1 MNLLIEKAVSIL
13 DTQPPLNQ
21 MSLFNHGL
29 QVKSILDL
37 PPTPMT
43 VLKTLARDKR
53 VAKIIAGCNIFN
65 ISENF
70 TGAAPNVHPFMQNPT
85 AMENSYRKGAAVEN
99 KTLLGK
105 LLRYAP
111 DIRDPKIVEL
121 FKDSFRQT
129 KTVYDN
135 KISDIRGRLMSIHS
149 SVSDLILAMLKAGGA
164 GKEGAIKWLVEANHY
179 NYEAEKDRPNPLV
192 SGSPGFLINF
202 GVVTFKLVEPI
213 VIDPEKLRKVD
224 FNYLFSQE
232 GKLIFSDDLTKLMP
246 PSCLTNVC
254 PTIALPSAPSTITK
268 EFNFIT
274 QSFFICWRAIH
285 LGVISQC
292 NNYVNILRGLH
303 HYHSGLA
310 EGDRHA
316 VHYFISKI
324 VADIQLLQP
333 ELTTELLR
341 FSAAASTRLMD
352 LLETRESYQR
362 NTIDRTVWLLDPLD
376 LSEQQKSI
384 LLSLPQH
391 FVDDIMSTLLFV
403 GQFSPAT
410 LRLVPLDSV
419 LSLLIFFLRRPWAIQ
434 SPHLRAKFGQVLF
447 HVFLPVQ
454 DRGQEDSSSNTVGD
468 GPHTTLLS
476 AHIDA
481 QKFLAPSLLLLYG
494 DVERTGFYEKLSNRR
509 SIMIVLKHLWTLP
522 THRLAFQGIATQNID
537 TSHLEQG
544 TEIQSTASQNQSQN
558 SFVRFANG
566 LLNET
571 NALVATTM
579 DKLSDIRKTQMLL
592 QNISEWSKL
601 PEDERNRI
609 KERHE
614 SNEMECKGSA
624 GLCLETLNMLNYL
637 TSDPVIRRP
646 FLFPE
651 ILPRFTSTL
660 LNVLQRIV
668 GAKSL
673 EIKVENMENYNFQPK
688 ILLKEVLL
696 SMVHF
701 FDCSEFWQAVANDS
715 FYSDGGP
722 IRKAI
727 STGSRLGVIS
737 NIERDNLF
745 SFYEQ
750 VQKVRATLVDMESLV
765 ADAPFE
771 FMDPLLDTLM
781 QDPVRLPTSGTIVD
795 RATIAQH
802 LLNVET
808 GACVR
813 NYPIIIIIIYF
824 PMFRSVQ

>member
-1 MNLLIEKAVSIL
+1 MVDKAILVL
-13 DTQPPLNQ
+13 DTQQPVNQ
-21 MSLFNHGL
+21 MSVFNHGQ

-37 PPTPMT
+37 PTTPMA

-53 VAKIIAGCNIFN
+53 VAKIIACTNHFN
-65 ISENF
+65 LSEAF
-70 TGAAPNVHPFMQNPT
+70 TGAVPNIPPFMQNPST
-85 AMENSYRKGAAVEN
+85 LENACRKGAAVEN
-99 KTLLGK
+99 KTLIGK

-111 DIRDPKIVEL
+111 DIRDPKTVEL
-121 FKDSFRQT
+121 FKDSVRQT

-135 KISDIRGRLMSIHS
+135 KITDIRARLMTIHS

-164 GKEGAIKWLVEANHY
+164 GKESAIKWLIEANHY
-179 NYEAEKDRPNPLV
+179 NHEAEKDRPSPLV
-192 SGSPGFLINF
+192 AGSPGFLINF

-213 VIDPEKLRKVD
+213 VMDPEKLRKVD

-232 GKLIFSDDLTKLMP
+232 AKLMFPDDLTKLMP
-246 PSCLTNVC
+246 PSCITNVC
-254 PTIALPSAPSTITK
+254 PSISLPAAPTTIAK
-268 EFNFIT
+268 DFNFIT

-285 LGVISQC
+285 LGIISQC
-292 NNYVNILRGLH
+292 NNYINILRGLQ

-316 VHYFISKI
+316 MHYFISKV

-333 ELTTELLR
+333 ELTNELLR
-341 FSAAASTRLMD
+341 FSVAASTRLME

-362 NTIDRTVWLLDPLD
+362 NTIDRTVWLLDPTD

-391 FVDDIMSTLLFV
+391 FIDDIMSTLLFV

-410 LRLVPLDSV
+410 LRLIPLDSV

-434 SPHLRAKFGQVLF
+434 SPHLRAKFGQVLY

-454 DRGQEDSSSNTVGD
+454 ERGQDDSSSSMVGD
-468 GPHTTLLS
+468 GPHTALLPT
-476 AHIDA
+476 HLDA

-537 TSHLEQG
+537 TSHLEQST
-544 TEIQSTASQNQSQN
+544 TESQPLASQTQNQN

-579 DKLSDIRKTQMLL
+579 DKLSEIRKTQMLL

-660 LNVLQRIV
+660 LNVLQRMV

-673 EIKVENMENYNFQPK
+673 EIKVENMESYNFQPK
-688 ILLKEVLL
+688 ILLKEVLHT
-696 SMVHF
+696 MVHF

-727 STGSRLGVIS
+727 STGSRLGVIT
-737 NIERDNLF
+737 NIERDNLY
-745 SFYEQ
+745 SLYEQ

-781 QDPVRLPTSGTIVD
+781 LDPVCLPTSGTIVD

-802 LLNVET
+802 LLNVEI
-808 GACVR
+808 GECLH
-813 NYPIIIIIIYF
+813 NYL
-824 PMFRSVQ
+824 